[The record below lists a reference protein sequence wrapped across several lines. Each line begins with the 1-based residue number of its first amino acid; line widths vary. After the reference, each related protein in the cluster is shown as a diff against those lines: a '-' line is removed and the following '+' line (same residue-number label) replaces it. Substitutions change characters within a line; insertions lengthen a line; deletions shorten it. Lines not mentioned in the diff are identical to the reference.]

1 MAASA
6 RVLGDANMT
15 LVRSFIAGL
24 LWGIVLTLVAT
35 VWISKA
41 YGAEPYV
48 GADGQWH
55 QHNSKWE
62 GLWIAQDFPSCCGER
77 DCSQANK
84 PDGELLVK
92 RLENGSGYLVQW
104 KGQEPEFVP
113 YTSSAIKPSQ
123 DGEYWGCFRIVGGTG
138 VKSVRC
144 LFVPPL
150 GF

>member
-6 RVLGDANMT
+6 RVFGDANLMRAFILGLICGT
-15 LVRSFIAGL
+15 LF
-24 LWGIVLTLVAT
+24 T
-35 VWISKA
+35 VWAALFAGAAFGAQA
-41 YGAEPYV
+41 YE

-77 DCSQANK
+77 DCSMANK
-84 PDGELLVK
+84 SDGLLVK
-92 RLENGSGYLVQW
+92 RLDNGSGYLVQW

-113 YTSSAIKPSQ
+113 YTASAIKPSK
-123 DGEYWGCFRIVGGTG
+123 DGEYWACFRIVGGTG